1 MADETATL
9 MDEVKQAL
17 RVTSSDFDLEVAGL
31 IAAARRDME
40 RQGVREDLV
49 AEGSMDPLAK
59 MAVVLFCKA
68 RFGFDN
74 DDAERFESAY
84 ARTLKDLANAPT
96 QYARQGGETT

>member
-31 IAAARRDME
+31 IAASRRDME

-59 MAVVLFCKA
+59 MAIVLFCKA

-96 QYARQGGETT
+96 QYARQGGETA